1 MPMPKTDN
9 TSTRNTS
16 YCGALKAVSI
26 KFGKESQSSQ
36 RVYNVV
42 SAYDGIDVRF
52 LEALPDGNRTDVR
65 TALRKSAGEVHFD
78 RCGKLPRG
86 TRCPDAVNAYVENVG
101 VSEEKVTP
109 WKPATFLH
117 WVPTL
122 ILEGKGDPVTAGD
135 QAEEIFTEALRG
147 PRTLIRFPGIGHNMM
162 LPSVKT
168 RPVEREG
175 PCASDLGV
183 DLKFSYRTVRDCLI
197 DEFLKT
203 ESDDFANALILIEI
217 KPIAEVLPLPQAKR
231 DPSPTM

>member
-1 MPMPKTDN
+1 
-9 TSTRNTS
+9 
-16 YCGALKAVSI
+16 
-26 KFGKESQSSQ
+26 
-36 RVYNVV
+36 
-42 SAYDGIDVRF
+42 
-52 LEALPDGNRTDVR
+52 
-65 TALRKSAGEVHFD
+65 
-78 RCGKLPRG
+78 
-86 TRCPDAVNAYVENVG
+86 
-101 VSEEKVTP
+101 
-109 WKPATFLH
+109 
-117 WVPTL
+117 
-122 ILEGKGDPVTAGD
+122 
-135 QAEEIFTEALRG
+135 
-147 PRTLIRFPGIGHNMM
+147 MM